1 MSQKIFVSYSRRE
14 IGFVDDLV
22 RNLEEKKYQV
32 WLDYRSLVPG
42 SPWEGQIFKGI
53 DEADVILLVVSKES
67 LASKNVD
74 VEWQAVLKKNETA
87 SEDKKKRIILVIF
100 EAVDL
105 PPQLESYEWVDFRG
119 DYKAGLNELFSQLE
133 KPVQEEHPV
142 PQTGFKVPN
151 IVWAAA
157 ILSVFVAFFSLFSFW
172 TLFIPWL
179 LVLLPYR
186 IFKRDFV
193 FSQVQAAIL
202 FLPVALFLSAIAAP
216 PAQTQKL
223 VLPLLLSF
231 FVGGAL
237 FFILRSPAMQ
247 RWGKEQA
254 TMPRFSNPYISNNP
268 NPKSRSFF
276 IDYAPQDRSVAE
288 ELAGV
293 LKKYGHVQKEKSSEA
308 DSAFVILSRFK
319 SDSDVNPEK
328 QVVFPVVVQSGE
340 ISEKLSKIQWID
352 LRTGLHGLDAIAQL
366 LPEPDKLLK
375 ALGNRPRGRQ
385 LVLSAPIAAMY
396 YFLILLGVFIMGSFF
411 KLATGLIFSED
422 SGTGGYAFG
431 YVLIPY
437 LFNLSVT
444 GALIYFMTRTVL
456 ERQGWLASVWKFTV
470 AFLVLGALMM
480 WQFSI
485 GGHIINIMKSANP
498 NIDTLAVNVVL
509 YPPAIYMIGAVVML
523 VLFFNRRKDVL
534 FWFPA
539 KVNK

>member
-1 MSQKIFVSYSRRE
+1 MNQKIFVSYSRRE

-42 SPWEGQIFKGI
+42 SPWEGQIYKGI
-53 DEADVILLVVSKES
+53 DEADVILLVVSKS
-67 LASKNVD
+67 ALASENVE
-74 VEWQAVLKKNETA
+74 VEWRAVLKKN
-87 SEDKKKRIILVIF
+87 KRIILLIF

-105 PPQLESYEWVDFRG
+105 PTELESYEWVDFRG
-119 DYKAGLNELFSQLE
+119 NYKTGLDELLSQLRE
-133 KPVQEEHPV
+133 NTQKEYPV
-142 PQTGFKVPN
+142 PQTGFKVPT

-157 ILSVFVAFFSLFSFW
+157 LFSVFVGFFSLFAFW

-186 IFKRDFV
+186 IFKRDFI

-202 FLPVALFLSAIAAP
+202 FLPMALFLSIIAT
-216 PAQTQKL
+216 PAAEIQKL
-223 VLPLLLSF
+223 TLPFLLSF
-231 FVGGAL
+231 FAGGAL

-254 TMPRFSNPYISNNP
+254 TMPKFSNPYIPNNP
-268 NPKSRSFF
+268 NPKSKSFF
-276 IDYAPQDRSVAE
+276 VDYAPQDRKVAE
-288 ELAGV
+288 ELTSV
-293 LKKYGHVQKEKSSEA
+293 LKKYGHEPKEKSEDA
-308 DSAFVILSRFK
+308 DSVFVLLSRFK

-385 LVLSAPIAAMY
+385 LILSKPIATMY

-411 KLATGLIFSED
+411 KLFTGIIFSSGN
-422 SGTGGYAFG
+422 SGTAGYAFG

-437 LFNLSVT
+437 LLNLLVT
-444 GALIYFMTRTVL
+444 GALIFFMTRTIL
-456 ERQGWLASVWKFTV
+456 QRRGWLASVWNFTF
-470 AFLVLGALMM
+470 AFLVLGGFMIG
-480 WQFSI
+480 QFSI
-485 GGHIINIMKSANP
+485 GGNIVGMMKNADP
-498 NIDTLAVNVVL
+498 NIDTFAVNVVL
-509 YPPAIYMIGAVVML
+509 YPAMIYMIGAVVML
-523 VLFFNRRKDVL
+523 ILFFYRRKDVV

-539 KVNK
+539 RVK